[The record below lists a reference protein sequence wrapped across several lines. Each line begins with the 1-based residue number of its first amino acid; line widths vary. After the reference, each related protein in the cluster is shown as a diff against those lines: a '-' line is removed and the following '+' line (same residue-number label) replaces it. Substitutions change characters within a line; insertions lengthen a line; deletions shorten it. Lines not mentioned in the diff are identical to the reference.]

1 MPMTI
6 AALEQV
12 LDWQPERVQEYCR
25 VLTAP
30 LVERVRTLGYT
41 VEDPAFR
48 GAHLFGLRAPAG
60 TDITAIADRL
70 RARKVYVSLRG
81 SAIRVSPHVYND
93 AARRRGA
100 DGGARV
106 GRLLRAASV
115 AELKLRPTEVEWRAE
130 VRPA

>member
-12 LDWQPERVQEYCR
+12 LEWQPARVQDYCR

-30 LVERVRTLGYT
+30 LFDRVRGLGYR
-41 VEDPAFR
+41 VEDAAWR
-48 GAHLFGLRAPAG
+48 GAHIFGLRAPAG
-60 TDITAIADRL
+60 TDIVAVAERL

-93 AARRRGA
+93 ARDVDAFLAALA
-100 DGGARV
+100 D
-106 GRLLRAASV
+106 
-115 AELKLRPTEVEWRAE
+115 
-130 VRPA
+130 PA